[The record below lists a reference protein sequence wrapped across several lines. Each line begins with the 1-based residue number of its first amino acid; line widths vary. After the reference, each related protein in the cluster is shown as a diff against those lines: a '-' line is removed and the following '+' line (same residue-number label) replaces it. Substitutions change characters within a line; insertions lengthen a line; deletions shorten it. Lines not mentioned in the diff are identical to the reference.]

1 MVAFRRLSPGQSTGL
16 ERAQIKYEALDF
28 QRDKSVATV
37 RLANP
42 DAVNR
47 IDAATA
53 AELKELCSTVSQ
65 DGGIRLLIVSGS
77 GGVFSAGRASPPQD
91 LLAEGGAELAGWL
104 SRMQVAS
111 AVADLPMPILAVVE
125 GDAFDHGLELALGAD
140 LRIASEDARF
150 AITDL
155 ANGSFPWDGATQR
168 LPRLV
173 GPAWARDMIFTG
185 RVVTAA
191 EALKIGLVN
200 LVAAKGDLWAMV
212 DQLAENIA
220 AGAPIAAGYAK
231 EAVKMGLDVT
241 LAQGLRM
248 EADLNMLLYETA
260 DRTEGIN
267 SFLERR
273 RPEFRGE

>member
-1 MVAFRRLSPGQSTGL
+1 M
-16 ERAQIKYEALDF
+16 LDF
-28 QRDKSVATV
+28 RLNKSVATV
-37 RLANP
+37 RLTNP
-42 DAVNR
+42 DAANR
-47 IDAATA
+47 IDAETA
-53 AELKELCSTVSQ
+53 AELKDLCSAVSQ
-65 DGGIRLLIVSGS
+65 DDEVRLFIVAGS
-77 GGVFSAGRASPPQD
+77 GGVFSSGRASPPQD
-91 LLAEGGAELAGWL
+91 SLAQGGAELAGWMSL
-104 SRMQVAS
+104 MQVAS
-111 AVADLPMPILAVVE
+111 AVADLPMPVVAVVE
-125 GDAFDHGLELALGAD
+125 GDAFDHGLELALAAD
-140 LRIASEDARF
+140 LRIASPDARF
-150 AITDL
+150 ASTDL
-155 ANGSFPWDGATQR
+155 ASGSFPWDGGTQR

-191 EALKIGLVN
+191 ESLKIGLVN
-200 LVAAKGDLWAMV
+200 RVVTEEDLWPQV
-212 DQLAENIA
+212 GQLAESIV

-273 RPEFRGE
+273 RPKFRGE

>member
-1 MVAFRRLSPGQSTGL
+1 MERTEINYKTLDYQRR
-16 ERAQIKYEALDF
+16 E
-28 QRDKSVATV
+28 SVATL
-37 RLANP
+37 RLTGHAP
-42 DAVNR
+42 GNR
-47 IDAATA
+47 IDAETA
-53 AELKELCSTVSQ
+53 AELEELCSAVSQ
-65 DGGIRLLIVSGS
+65 DDGIRLLIVAGS
-77 GGVFSAGRASPPQD
+77 GGVFSSGRANPPQD
-91 LLAEGGAELAGWL
+91 LLAQGGPELAGWL
-104 SRMQVAS
+104 SLMQVAS
-111 AVADLPMPILAVVE
+111 AVADLPLPVVAVVE
-125 GDAFDHGLELALGAD
+125 GDAFDHGLELALAAD

-155 ANGSFPWDGATQR
+155 ASGSFPWDGGTQR

-185 RVVTAA
+185 RVVPAT

-200 LVAAKGDLWAMV
+200 RVVAKEELWPQVA
-212 DQLAENIA
+212 QLAENIA

-241 LAQGLRM
+241 LAQGLRT

-260 DRTEGIN
+260 DRAEGIK

-273 RPEFRGE
+273 RPEFIGE